1 MRFTFIYHRTH
12 KLSIRKKLLK
22 QHKIIR
28 NFDLRN
34 YHNMV
39 RISIDVKLK
48 SRKDLYLTPELETAA
63 IENPLYQGSTF
74 EYEGLD

>member
-1 MRFTFIYHRTH
+1 
-12 KLSIRKKLLK
+12 
-22 QHKIIR
+22 
-28 NFDLRN
+28 
-34 YHNMV
+34 MV
-39 RISIDVKLK
+39 RTSIDVKLK

>member
-1 MRFTFIYHRTH
+1 
-12 KLSIRKKLLK
+12 
-22 QHKIIR
+22 
-28 NFDLRN
+28 
-34 YHNMV
+34 MV

-74 EYEGLD
+74 EHEGLD